1 MNYTISRDAQ
11 TLGSHSSDE
20 IRALLQA
27 SQLLPGDLATPE
39 GGGTAVSVAQLV
51 APTAAPPTLPPE
63 AFLVRRGGEQFG
75 PYPFADLQR
84 YALEGRFRPRDM
96 TWSAG
101 MAAWEPISHVLQ
113 RRGVS
118 LPPPPHSE
126 TDESLKWVLPVG
138 RSVLAIAAGYLGLFS
153 VLLLPAPLALV
164 FGILA
169 LKDLKKNPA
178 KIGGGRAWFGI
189 IAGGL
194 GSLGLIFMLVAVV
207 FDR

>member
-1 MNYTISRDAQ
+1 MKYSISRDAQ
-11 TLGSHSSDE
+11 TLGAHSLEE
-20 IRALLQA
+20 IRALLQTG
-27 SQLLPGDLATPE
+27 QFLPADLATPE
-39 GGGTAVSVAQLV
+39 GGGDAVSIAQLV

-84 YALEGRFRPRDM
+84 YALEGRFRPTDV

-101 MAAWEPISHVLQ
+101 MAAWEPISLVLQ

-118 LPPPPHSE
+118 LPPPTHGE
-126 TDESLKWVLPVG
+126 TNESLKWVLPVG
-138 RSVLAIAAGYLGLFS
+138 RSALAIAAGYLGLFS

-178 KIGGGRAWFGI
+178 KLGAGRAWFGV

-194 GSLGLIFMLVAVV
+194 GSLGLIFMLVAVI